1 MGNDAVFGGG
11 LYIDGGDLRLRNSAV
26 LDNSAD
32 SAGGLY
38 LGPGASVL
46 IGSVQGDS
54 SQVPLPGQ
62 PQNCALQDLAANEY
76 CSTMEGNEAT
86 AAAGTGG
93 AILASL
99 TNEVTLREVHLRA
112 NLASAGA
119 ALAVLNGAEILVENC
134 LIDGHEQAI
143 YVAQNAEL
151 DLYQSTLT
159 ANGQATLSVESDPSA
174 VLIFR
179 NSILWGNAQGLVGGA
194 SATLSGSCNVT
205 QSAALTGFMLDPE
218 LITNGRGNYRLAA
231 TSIAVDACPSG
242 SSNDLDG
249 QARPNGSQFDIGAF
263 ELADVP
269 LPDPVFDDSFE

>member
-1 MGNDAVFGGG
+1 
-11 LYIDGGDLRLRNSAV
+11 
-26 LDNSAD
+26 
-32 SAGGLY
+32 
-38 LGPGASVL
+38 
-46 IGSVQGDS
+46 
-54 SQVPLPGQ
+54 
-62 PQNCALQDLAANEY
+62 
-76 CSTMEGNEAT
+76 
-86 AAAGTGG
+86 
-93 AILASL
+93 
-99 TNEVTLREVHLRA
+99 
-112 NLASAGA
+112 
-119 ALAVLNGAEILVENC
+119 
-134 LIDGHEQAI
+134 
-143 YVAQNAEL
+143 
-151 DLYQSTLT
+151 
-159 ANGQATLSVESDPSA
+159 